1 MAARAIEGGAWWHLR
16 GLLCCLF
23 LPAIA
28 LPYIG
33 VALYQLRDL
42 SDRFPVATVR
52 RNTLYAYAAITL
64 ISLIATIASSH

>member
-1 MAARAIEGGAWWHLR
+1 MVHLR

-28 LPYIG
+28 LGYIG

-42 SDRFPVATVR
+42 SDRFPVAAVR
-52 RNTLYAYAAITL
+52 RNTLYAYAAIAL
-64 ISLIATIASSH
+64 IPLIVIIANPH